1 MRLIKA
7 TGDKRVVTEGG
18 YMLVQERHA
27 GDWWTGLRIELKVLA
42 EAYHEYVDFLMED
55 EETSTDEP

>member
-7 TGDKRVVTEGG
+7 TGNKRVVTEGG

-27 GDWWTGLRIELKVLA
+27 GDWWTGIRIELKVLA
-42 EAYHEYVDFLMED
+42 EAYQEYVDFLD
-55 EETSTDEP
+55 EVTSTDEP